1 MIDSITEKFKDIV
14 NGMILLS
21 STVKYTRGNRKL
33 YKVFH
38 IVKTS
43 NRLQNTKRNAWNSFT

>member
-1 MIDSITEKFKDIV
+1 MHKFKDIV

-43 NRLQNTKRNAWNSFT
+43 NRLQNTKRNAWNSFA